1 MRRAFLA
8 VVLMLPALLA
18 VGWLVV
24 RDAPHGDIAGDI
36 DRSVV
41 RIFVVGPEGMTSG
54 SGVVLSRDGLVAT
67 NFHVIAENVEMA
79 WQIIVADRVSGE
91 EQQRRAEIVQSFPGE
106 DLAILRVEGLDRP
119 PATFA
124 NLGRHDLAKGL
135 EVYAIGFPGAADRLG
150 PLDEASL
157 VPGVVSRT
165 FAGPW
170 AAGAP
175 VVRII
180 QHTAPTN
187 PGNSGGPLVNR
198 CGQVVGLNTQREA
211 QVVLGPGGIPLVTD
225 PIQGVFYASGAEV
238 LTGKLKES
246 SIAFDLARAP
256 CGSGYIE
263 MSRRALNNMW
273 AIAAVM
279 VSLAGLL
286 LLYRPRPVVQ
296 VVVRCGDAV
305 GACAQAVERAMRR
318 VRRKGK
324 VDIAIDDCAC
334 PPDDSRDDTE
344 QPRPHTHDPVSR

>member
-1 MRRAFLA
+1 LA
-8 VVLMLPALLA
+8 WTIV
-18 VGWLVV
+18 
-24 RDAPHGDIAGDI
+24 
-36 DRSVV
+36 
-41 RIFVVGPEGMTSG
+41 
-54 SGVVLSRDGLVAT
+54 
-67 NFHVIAENVEMA
+67 
-79 WQIIVADRVSGE
+79 VADRVSGE
-91 EQQRRAEIVQSFPGE
+91 EQQRVAEIVGAFPGE
-106 DLAILRVEGLDRP
+106 DLAVLRVEGLDRP

-124 NLGRHDLAKGL
+124 NLGGREPAKGL
-135 EVYAIGFPGAADRLG
+135 EIYAIGFPGAADRLG
-150 PLDEASL
+150 PPDEASV

-170 AAGAP
+170 SEGAP
-175 VVRII
+175 TVRII

-211 QVVLGPGGIPLVTD
+211 HVVLGPGGIPLVTD

-238 LTGKLKES
+238 LMKKLAES
-246 SIAFDLARAP
+246 GIAFNLARAP

-279 VSLAGLL
+279 VSLVGLA

-305 GACAQAVERAMRR
+305 GACAEAVERAMRR
-318 VRRKGK
+318 IRRKGK
-324 VDIAIDDCAC
+324 VDIGIDDCAC
-334 PPDDSRDDTE
+334 PPDDKGDDTA
-344 QPRPHTHDPVSR
+344 

>member
-1 MRRAFLA
+1 MRRALLA

-18 VGWLVV
+18 VGWLAV
-24 RDAPHGDIAGDI
+24 RDVPRADIAGDI

-41 RIFVVGPEGMTSG
+41 RIFVLGPEGLTSG

-67 NFHVIAENVEMA
+67 NFHVIEENVELA
-79 WQIIVADRVSGE
+79 WKIVVADHVSAE
-91 EQQRRAEIVQSFPGE
+91 EHQREAEIVQAFPGE
-106 DLAILRVEGLDRP
+106 DLAVLRVAGLNRP

-124 NLGRHDLAKGL
+124 NFGGHELEKGL
-135 EVYAIGFPGAADRLG
+135 EIYALGFPGAADRLG
-150 PLDEASL
+150 PPDEASL

-170 AAGAP
+170 TAGAP
-175 VVRII
+175 TVRII

-225 PIQGVFYASGAEV
+225 PIQGVFYASSAEV
-238 LTGKLKES
+238 LMKKLRES
-246 SIAFDLARAP
+246 GIAYDLARAP

-279 VSLAGLL
+279 LSLAGLL

-305 GACAQAVERAMRR
+305 GACAQAVERAIRNRR
-318 VRRKGK
+318 IRRKGK
-324 VDIAIDDCAC
+324 GGIAVSGETRRASDG
-334 PPDDSRDDTE
+334 RDDTA
-344 QPRPHTHDPVSR
+344 